1 MSGWLLNLFGL
12 ALVLLGILLLLGF
25 TVLIRYGFRPA
36 LRSLKSYDALTKQV
50 SLAVESGGRVHVSLG
65 SGSIIGE
72 DTSTTLSALAV
83 LEFVSEASSI
93 SDYSPVATTSDAT
106 ALPVIADTIRR
117 AYRRKDAMDR
127 YETMSAR
134 LVALDPLTMAGGA
147 TSIIADDNVRANV
160 LAGSLGPEITLMA
173 EAGQRR
179 HLTQVAGSDRIQAQA
194 AAYVMAD
201 HALLGEEL
209 YGARAYLTQEPSAVA
224 GLAVQDVLRWIV
236 IAALLFGGIPSIL
249 GLMR

>member
-1 MSGWLLNLFGL
+1 MSGWLLNVLGL
-12 ALVLLGILLLLGF
+12 GLVLLGGLLLIGF
-25 TVLIRYGFRPA
+25 TVLVRYGLKLS

-72 DTSTTLSALAV
+72 DTGTTISTLSM

-106 ALPVIADTIRR
+106 TLPVIADTIRR
-117 AYRRKDAMDR
+117 AYRRKDALDR
-127 YETMSAR
+127 YETVSAR
-134 LVALDPLTMAGGA
+134 LVAFDPLTMAGGA

-160 LAGSLGPEITLMA
+160 LAGSLGPEIALMA
-173 EAGQRR
+173 EAGQRK
-179 HLTQVAGSDRIQAQA
+179 HLVQVAGSDRLQAQA

-201 HALLGEEL
+201 HVLLGEEL
-209 YGARAYLTQEPSAVA
+209 YGARAYLTKEPTAVA
-224 GLAVQDVLRWIV
+224 GLAVQDILRWIV

-249 GLMR
+249 GLIR

>member
-1 MSGWLLNLFGL
+1 MSGWPLNLFGL
-12 ALVLLGILLLLGF
+12 ALVLLGALLIVGF
-25 TVLIRYGFRPA
+25 TVLIRYGFKPT
-36 LRSLKSYDALTKQV
+36 LRTLKSYDALAKQV

-65 SGSIIGE
+65 SGSVIGE
-72 DTSTTLSALAV
+72 DTSATVSALTV

-106 ALPVIADTIRR
+106 ALPVISDTIRR
-117 AYRRKDAMDR
+117 AYRRKDAIDR

-179 HLTQVAGSDRIQAQA
+179 HLTQVAGSDRLQAQA

-201 HALLGEEL
+201 HVLLGEEL

-224 GLAVQDVLRWIV
+224 GLTAQDILRWIV